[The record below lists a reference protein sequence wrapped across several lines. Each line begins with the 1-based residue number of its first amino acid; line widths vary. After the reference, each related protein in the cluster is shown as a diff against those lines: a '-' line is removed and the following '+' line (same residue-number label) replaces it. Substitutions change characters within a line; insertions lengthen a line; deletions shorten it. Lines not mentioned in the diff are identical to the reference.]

1 MEVDRNKLTP
11 MMKQYMETKDRYKDC
26 ILFYRLGDFYEMF
39 FEDAIVASK
48 TLEIALTGKA
58 CGLEER
64 APMCGVP
71 FHSANSYISKLV
83 ENGYKVAIGEQLED
97 PSKAKGIVKRDVIR
111 VITPGTVLDG
121 SLLENKKN
129 NYLMS
134 IYRNKNM
141 IGLSY
146 VDISTG
152 ELNATY
158 LNEDKIVEEIA
169 KVNPSEIII
178 NDLSFIDKIRDIATV
193 GNIYINEN
201 FDRAM
206 EEESIID
213 DYFSSDYINSLDLD
227 SDGLIKKSIAI
238 ILNYIFSTQKQIT
251 SNMSSIN
258 VYNSSEYMVLDMF
271 TRTNLELTQTI
282 RGGKKKGSLLHVLDR
297 TSTAMGGRLLRKYVE
312 QPLINKEKIEYRL
325 NIIEEINDDYI
336 LKEDLIETLKKIYDI
351 ERICG
356 KIAFEKVTPKELIN
370 LKHSIEKLPLLKE
383 TVENSNCVILKEYI
397 DSMDTLEDIY
407 ELIEDSIKE
416 DPSITIKDGNII
428 KAGYNKELDELRD
441 ISKNG
446 ANIIKD
452 IEAKEK
458 ERTGVKSLKIGF
470 NKVFGY
476 YIEITK
482 ANLSQAIIDESYI
495 RKQTLSNAE
504 RFITPELKEIE
515 EKILNAEEKIK
526 AIEYEIFT
534 EIRGAVYKNINRIQ
548 EVAHI
553 VANVDVYAALA
564 ETASQNGYVKP
575 NINNENRLE
584 IKNGRH
590 PVVEN
595 IVGIENFVPN
605 DTYLKTG
612 ENTINII
619 TGPNMSGKSTY
630 MRQTAIIALMA
641 HIGSFVP
648 AEYADIPIMDRIF
661 TRVGASDDLS
671 QGQSTFMVEMNEV
684 SMILKNATDKSLVI
698 LDEIGRGTSTYDGIS
713 LAWSIVEYIQK
724 NIKCKTL
731 FATHYHELTDLEDE
745 FDEVKNYS
753 IGVKE
758 DGSDVIF
765 LRKII
770 PQAADKSYG
779 IYVAK
784 LAKLPDEVINR
795 SAEILSDLEKNHVSN
810 MSVLNALSS
819 ENSTTE
825 NGRTE
830 KTSNDSTTNNK
841 KVVEIENRFN
851 ENSDKIA
858 ESYEDNNLK
867 LEIENLKGINTSL
880 KNQNDILNNKKE
892 RLETLNSDLNGYSE
906 KLRNEN
912 KELDSKNKELD
923 SRNKDL
929 DFKNRELDSKNREL
943 EEKIESLSKQLKEKQ
958 SKKSKKV
965 EYSTSGV
972 QISFGSMEKSKL
984 EEEILSLNLMNMTP
998 LDAMNKIFELQ
1009 KIAQEESSK

>member
-1 MEVDRNKLTP
+1 MEVDRKKLTP

-39 FEDAIVASK
+39 FDDAIVASK

-97 PSKAKGIVKRDVIR
+97 PAKAKGIVKRDVIR

-169 KVNPSEIII
+169 KVNPSEIIL

-193 GNIYINEN
+193 GNIYINES
-201 FDRAM
+201 FDDGM
-206 EEESIID
+206 EEESIIF
-213 DYFSSDYINSLDLD
+213 DYFPSEYIETLDLD
-227 SDGLIKKSIAI
+227 NDGLIKKSIAI
-238 ILNYIFSTQKQIT
+238 ILNYIYSTQKQIT

-336 LKEDLIETLKKIYDI
+336 LKEDLIEILKKIYDI

-383 TVENSNCVILKEYI
+383 TVENSSCVILKEYI
-397 DSMDTLEDIY
+397 NSMDTLEDIY
-407 ELIEDSIKE
+407 QLIEDSIKE
-416 DPSITIKDGNII
+416 DPAITIKDGNII
-428 KAGYNKELDELRD
+428 KSGYNNELDELRD

-482 ANLSQAIIDESYI
+482 TNLAQANIDESYI

-534 EIRGAVYKNINRIQ
+534 EIRSAVYKNINRIQ

-758 DGSDVIF
+758 DGNDVIF

-795 SAEILSDLEKNHVSN
+795 SSEILSDLEKNHVSN

-819 ENSTTE
+819 DRENSKIVQ
-825 NGRTE
+825 NVVHINDRVAE
-830 KTSNDSTTNNK
+830 KSAYD
-841 KVVEIENRFN
+841 N
-851 ENSDKIA
+851 ED
-858 ESYEDNNLK
+858 LK
-867 LEIENLKGINTSL
+867 LEIGNLKTENSSL
-880 KNQNDILNNKKE
+880 KNYNDNLNDKNKK
-892 RLETLNSDLNGYSE
+892 LESSNIKLNE
-906 KLRNEN
+906 AR
-912 KELDSKNKELD
+912 KELELKNNEINN
-923 SRNKDL
+923 RNK
-929 DFKNRELDSKNREL
+929 EL
-943 EEKIESLSKQLKEKQ
+943 EEKIDSLSKQLKEKQ

>member
-1 MEVDRNKLTP
+1 MEVDRKKLTP

-39 FEDAIVASK
+39 FDDAIIASK

-97 PSKAKGIVKRDVIR
+97 PAKAKGIVKRDVIR

-169 KVNPSEIII
+169 KVNPSEIIL
-178 NDLSFIDKIRDIATV
+178 NDLLFIDKIRDIATV
-193 GNIYINEN
+193 GNIYINES
-201 FDRAM
+201 FDDGM
-206 EEESIID
+206 EEESIIF
-213 DYFSSDYINSLDLD
+213 DYFTSEYIETLDLD
-227 SDGLIKKSIAI
+227 NDGLIKKSIAI
-238 ILNYIFSTQKQIT
+238 ILNYIYSTQKQIT

-336 LKEDLIETLKKIYDI
+336 LKEDLIEILKKIYDI

-383 TVENSNCVILKEYI
+383 TVENSSCVILKEYI
-397 DSMDTLEDIY
+397 NSMDTLEDIY
-407 ELIEDSIKE
+407 QLIEYSIKE
-416 DPSITIKDGNII
+416 DPAITIKDGNII
-428 KAGYNKELDELRD
+428 KSGYNNELDELRD

-482 ANLSQAIIDESYI
+482 ANLAQANIDESYI

-526 AIEYEIFT
+526 AIEYEIFK
-534 EIRGAVYKNINRIQ
+534 EIRSAVYKNINRIQ

-713 LAWSIVEYIQK
+713 LAWSIVEYIHK

-758 DGSDVIF
+758 DGNDVIF

-795 SAEILSDLEKNHVSN
+795 SSEILSDLEKNHVSN

-819 ENSTTE
+819 DNGNSGFAQNIVNIE
-825 NGRTE
+825 DRVAE
-830 KTSNDSTTNNK
+830 K
-841 KVVEIENRFN
+841 
-851 ENSDKIA
+851 A
-858 ESYEDNNLK
+858 SYEDKSFEECKGLKIEVDNLK
-867 LEIENLKGINTSL
+867 TENNSL
-880 KNQNDILNNKKE
+880 KNINDN
-892 RLETLNSDLNGYSE
+892 LNG
-906 KLRNEN
+906 
-912 KELDSKNKELD
+912 KNKEL
-923 SRNKDL
+923 K
-929 DFKNRELDSKNREL
+929 
-943 EEKIESLSKQLKEKQ
+943 EKIDSLSKQLKEKQ

-965 EYSTSGV
+965 EYSTSGM